1 MGATDGHQP
10 GAVADTGQ
18 RHRWRLWTAFTLLGT
33 LMVAEAVTAVRTGS
47 LTLLGDAGHMFTDVL
62 GIGMSLA
69 ALTLTSQRGKNPQRT
84 FGLYRVEVLA
94 ALTNALMLSAVSIY
108 VLVEAIRRFSG
119 PPEVDTGPMLVVAV
133 LGLLA
138 NIVAFVLLRPGAKE
152 SINLKGAYLEA
163 LSDLLGSL
171 SVIAA
176 ALIIAGTGWQLA
188 DPLIAVAL
196 GLFRLPRIWLLGRA
210 ATRILVQ
217 AAPEHLQ
224 VTAVQDRLI
233 AVPGVTEVHD
243 LHVWT
248 LTSGIEVTSAHLTVD
263 PGADIGDVLGS
274 AQTAL
279 REEFRIEHA
288 TLQVEPD
295 ASIEDCGSFK
305 W

>member
-1 MGATDGHQP
+1 
-10 GAVADTGQ
+10 
-18 RHRWRLWTAFTLLGT
+18 
-33 LMVAEAVTAVRTGS
+33 MVAEAVTAVRTGS

-233 AVPGVTEVHD
+233 AVPGVTDVHD

-295 ASIEDCGSFK
+295 ASIKDCGSFK